1 MSIEERPQVVETR
14 EDFGHWEVDTVIG
27 SKDKSELVRLTLVE
41 RKTRFEILTLI
52 ENKSA
57 QAVTQGIRRLQTQL
71 GSYMNPIFKSITVD
85 NGSEFSLLTLQ
96 LKDQVSVY
104 FAHPFASWERGT
116 CENQHKLI
124 RRFLP
129 KGMRLNDISDR
140 KLQIIQRYMNSYP
153 RKSLGGA
160 NPA

>member
-1 MSIEERPQVVETR
+1 M
-14 EDFGHWEVDTVIG
+14 IG
-27 SKDKSELVRLTLVE
+27 SKDKSEPVLLTLVE

-57 QAVTQGIRRLQTQL
+57 QSVTRSIRRLQTQL
-71 GSYMNPIFKSITVD
+71 ESYMNHIFKSITAD
-85 NGSEFSLLTLQ
+85 NGSEFSLLTSQ

-116 CENQHKLI
+116 SENQHKII

-129 KGMRLNDISDR
+129 KGMRFSGISNL
-140 KLQIIQRYMNSYP
+140 KVQAIQRYMNNYP
-153 RKSLGGA
+153 RKNLGGH
-160 NPA
+160 PPF